1 MTDMTAQE
9 DRLVA
14 AAIAAMGQA
23 YAPYSNFPVGAAIL
37 DEEGAIHSGANVE
50 NAAYPVGNCAEASAI
65 AAMVMAG
72 SGRIATIAVAGG
84 DGTMLCTPCGACRQR
99 IREFAAP
106 ETPVLISGPDGLQR
120 RFTLAELWSRKS
132 GLRPVAGL
140 VVSRCRRCGRL
151 HRQGPAEYRPFHS
164 ARDPSPR

>member
-1 MTDMTAQE
+1 MTDLIAQE
-9 DRLVA
+9 DKLVA

-37 DEEGAIHSGANVE
+37 DETGVIHSGANVE

-72 SGRIATIAVAGG
+72 QGRIAAIAVAGG
-84 DGTMLCTPCGACRQR
+84 DGDMLCTPCGACRQR

-106 ETPVLISGPDGLQR
+106 DTPVLISGPDGLQR
-120 RFTLAELWSRKS
+120 RFTLEQLLPESF
-132 GLRPVAGL
+132 GPENL
-140 VVSRCRRCGRL
+140 V
-151 HRQGPAEYRPFHS
+151 
-164 ARDPSPR
+164 

>member
-1 MTDMTAQE
+1 MMDVTPQE

-37 DEEGAIHSGANVE
+37 DEDGVIHSGANVE

-72 SGRIATIAVAGG
+72 QGRITAIAVAGG
-84 DGTMLCTPCGACRQR
+84 DGDMLCTPCGACRQR

-120 RFTLAELWSRKS
+120 RFTLEQLLPESF
-132 GLRPVAGL
+132 
-140 VVSRCRRCGRL
+140 
-151 HRQGPAEYRPFHS
+151 GPENLA
-164 ARDPSPR
+164 